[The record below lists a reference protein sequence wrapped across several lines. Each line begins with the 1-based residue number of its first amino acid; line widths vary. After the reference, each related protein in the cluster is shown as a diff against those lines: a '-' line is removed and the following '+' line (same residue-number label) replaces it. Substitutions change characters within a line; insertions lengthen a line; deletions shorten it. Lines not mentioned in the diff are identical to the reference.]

1 MRTMALKYLSITLV
15 LAGLAGCSDA
25 PEAADVQP
33 LVEDSLRSGIVH
45 ARSMAETLGGADGV
59 AFIESLGAPEPAD
72 VQVEHVQILDSREL
86 DHGDYDLDVRYD
98 VVVGDER
105 EVVSRRLR
113 LNETADGWRLVPAP
127 SR

>member
-1 MRTMALKYLSITLV
+1 M
-15 LAGLAGCSDA
+15 
-25 PEAADVQP
+25 
-33 LVEDSLRSGIVH
+33 
-45 ARSMAETLGGADGV
+45 
-59 AFIESLGAPEPAD
+59 
-72 VQVEHVQILDSREL
+72 QVEHVQILDSREL